1 MKSKTIRTIACI
13 ISLVAILSVTGI
25 FTYLTDAKATY
36 DKFTIGQVRIEIEE
50 PSWQE
55 AEDLNDNGIPD
66 YAEKLVPN
74 TTIKKDPQ
82 IINVGE
88 NSALV
93 YFKVKVPVQNII
105 TAKENGIL
113 ENSGKAKDTE
123 LFSYSVN
130 NNWEEII
137 SARDSIKSTS
147 GKIEYNT
154 YVYYYK
160 LPLEHKNDRTQSLF
174 DKVKFANLISNE
186 LDENI
191 YQIGLE
197 AYAIQAENLP
207 ESISI
212 EEAYQIY
219 INQEG

>member
-66 YAEKLVPN
+66 NAEKLVPN

-137 SARDSIKSTS
+137 SARDSIKNTS

>member
-36 DKFTIGQVRIEIEE
+36 DKFTTGQVRIEIEE

-55 AEDLNDNGIPD
+55 AEDLNSNGIPD

-74 TTIKKDPQ
+74 STIKKDPQ

-130 NNWEEII
+130 NNWEEIT
-137 SARDSIKSTS
+137 SARDSIKNTS

-160 LPLEHKNDRTQSLF
+160 FPLEHKNDRTQSLF

-186 LDENI
+186 QNENI

>member
-130 NNWEEII
+130 NNWEEIT
-137 SARDSIKSTS
+137 SARDSIKNTS

-160 LPLEHKNDRTQSLF
+160 FPLEHKNDRTQSLF

-186 LDENI
+186 QNENI

-207 ESISI
+207 EGIGI

-219 INQEG
+219 VNQEG

>member
-137 SARDSIKSTS
+137 SARDSIKNTS

>member
-36 DKFTIGQVRIEIEE
+36 DKFTTGQVRIEIEE

-55 AEDLNDNGIPD
+55 AEDLNSNGIPD

-74 TTIKKDPQ
+74 STIKKDPQ

-130 NNWEEII
+130 NNWEEIT
-137 SARDSIKSTS
+137 SARDSIKNTS

-160 LPLEHKNDRTQSLF
+160 FSLEHKNDRTQSLF

-186 LDENI
+186 QNENI